1 MTIFGVGASKCPS
14 TPFNCG
20 SLDPNAMKDN
30 DNLQRDRDFSD
41 HWRCKGDAKLS

>member
-30 DNLQRDRDFSD
+30 DNLQRDRDFS
-41 HWRCKGDAKLS
+41 CEIVLAA